1 MNNNISQRFYVRN
14 FHEINRRNSRV
25 DLNRN
30 LHTEARSNVYTLRN
44 TFLEEKD
51 KRNKTIKYWVDCR
64 YDYFVYN

>member
-14 FHEINRRNSRV
+14 FHEINWRNSRV

-30 LHTEARSNVYTLRN
+30 LNTEACSDVYTLRN
-44 TFLEEKD
+44 TFLEEKG
-51 KRNKTIKYWVDCR
+51 KRNKTIKYWVDCK